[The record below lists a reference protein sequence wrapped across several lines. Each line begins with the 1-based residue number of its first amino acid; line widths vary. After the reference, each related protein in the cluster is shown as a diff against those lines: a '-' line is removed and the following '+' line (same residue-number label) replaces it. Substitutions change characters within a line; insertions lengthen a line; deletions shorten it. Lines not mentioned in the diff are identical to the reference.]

1 MWSFGLHGRAQAR
14 RPPDSA
20 CPAPFAC
27 QKSSPSTGLAGFSC
41 AKSPL
46 PAIVIVPSKTA
57 KSSLVEPDYRRQT
70 RPIGPIWAGTRR
82 RLYPRAAW
90 GNLCSP
96 AVPRVSVIIPTYNRK
111 DRLAIV
117 LGGLDRQ
124 TAPPEAFE
132 VVIVD
137 DGSSDGTT
145 EWISAQRRRY
155 AIRGIRQ
162 ANGGPARARNAAI
175 AAAEGS
181 LLLFIDDD
189 IEPTPPLV
197 AEHLASHD
205 AEAKIVVTGPM
216 ASLPHYRQPW
226 VAWEQAKIEAQY
238 AAMERGDWHPTYRQF
253 WTGNASI
260 ARQAV
265 LDAGGFDPNYLRAE
279 DIELGRRLHARGFR
293 FRFNPRARGLHHA
306 ERTLESW
313 ENVHRS
319 YGRLE
324 VDILAQA
331 GEEDVTDV
339 LAGNW
344 LRVHRLTRA
353 LVERCAGNPK
363 STAAVGAALKAL
375 IRTEMVTSAP
385 LGAGRACSVLANLHY
400 WQACFDALGKART
413 AEVFRRAGELGASP

>member
-1 MWSFGLHGRAQAR
+1 M
-14 RPPDSA
+14 
-20 CPAPFAC
+20 
-27 QKSSPSTGLAGFSC
+27 
-41 AKSPL
+41 
-46 PAIVIVPSKTA
+46 
-57 KSSLVEPDYRRQT
+57 
-70 RPIGPIWAGTRR
+70 
-82 RLYPRAAW
+82 
-90 GNLCSP
+90 
-96 AVPRVSVIIPTYNRK
+96 PRVSVIIPTFNRK

-124 TAPPEAFE
+124 TAPSEEFE

-145 EWISAQRRRY
+145 EWISAQRRGY

-175 AAAEGS
+175 AVAEGP

-189 IEPTPPLV
+189 VEPTPPLV
-197 AEHLASHD
+197 EEHLASHD
-205 AEAKIVVTGPM
+205 AEPRIVVTGPL

-226 VAWEQAKIEAQY
+226 IAWEQAKIEAQY
-238 AAMERGDWHPTYRQF
+238 AAMARGDWEPTYRQF
-253 WTGNASI
+253 WTGNASV

-265 LDAGGFDPNYLRAE
+265 LDAGGFDPSYLRAE
-279 DIELGRRLHARGFR
+279 DIELGRRLHAHGFR

-324 VDILAQA
+324 VNILAQA

-344 LRVHRLTRA
+344 LRVHPLTRA
-353 LVERCAGNPK
+353 LVERCAGKPR

-375 IRTEMVTSAP
+375 IRTAMLTSAP

-400 WQACFDALGKART
+400 WQASFEALGNERT
-413 AEVFRRAGELGASP
+413 AAVLDRARQLGAAS